1 MTQAG
6 TYETTAEFDVVVLG
20 AGPAGVAA
28 ARRAAE
34 LGAHVAIVGLRSRHA
49 GGAIPARILRA
60 AYADAASPVRGES
73 YGGALHTRSSLQFD
87 ELRTRADRVS
97 EQQAASVDASLRAL
111 GVTLVSGRGSFD
123 SPHSLTILDGIGTR
137 ALRAGRVIVA
147 VGATPQRPARVEFDG
162 RTVVGP
168 DDLLLLHALPARLT
182 IVGAGPIGLEYAS
195 LFASLGSRV
204 VLLEEASSFASF
216 ADGKVLDALLAHL
229 DRMHVEIL
237 TSTRAA
243 GVERDAYGTTF
254 TLIDGQPPIASRGVI
269 WAAGME
275 PATTGLELAA
285 AGVSVD
291 PQGWIGVDSRFRTS
305 HPDVY
310 AAGAVVD
317 GWMLAS
323 ESEVAGR
330 AAASAALDHEPDD
343 AGWPIART
351 LHTIPEIASVGPTQA
366 QLEREGTPYVRGIA
380 SAGDVLAAQVGGD
393 LDSVLELYVSPRD
406 RTLLAAHAFGARSI
420 DTIHLAQMAIGSDIT
435 VDALAD
441 FPFNHPSF
449 GEAYTVAARDAVSRL
464 QEPVAS

>member
-1 MTQAG
+1 MTQTG
-6 TYETTAEFDVVVLG
+6 TYETTAEFDIVVLG

-34 LGAHVAIVGLRSRHA
+34 LGAHVAIVGVRAQHA
-49 GGAIPARILRA
+49 AGAIPARVLRA

-73 YGGALHTRSSLQFD
+73 YGGALHTRSSLEFD

-97 EQQAASVDASLRAL
+97 EQQAASIDASLRGL
-111 GVTLVSGRGSFD
+111 GVTLVSGRASFD
-123 SPHSLTILDGIGTR
+123 SPHSLTISDGIGIR
-137 ALRAGRVIVA
+137 AVRAGRVIVA
-147 VGATPQRPARVEFDG
+147 VGAQPRRPATVDFDA

-168 DDLLLLHALPARLT
+168 DDLLSLAALPARLT

-229 DRMHVEIL
+229 DRMHVEVL

-275 PATTGLELAA
+275 PATIGLELAA
-285 AGVSVD
+285 AGVAVD

-310 AAGAVVD
+310 AAGSVVD
-317 GWMLAS
+317 GWMPAS

-330 AAASAALDHEPDD
+330 AAASAALDQEPDD
-343 AGWPIART
+343 AGWPVART

-366 QLEREGTPYVRGIA
+366 QLEREGTPYVRGSA
-380 SAGDVLAAQVGGD
+380 SARDVLAAQIGGD

-406 RTLLAAHAFGARSI
+406 RTLIAAHAFGARSI
-420 DTIHLAQMAIGSDIT
+420 ETIHVAQMAIGSDIK

-441 FPFNHPSF
+441 FPFNRPSF
-449 GEAYTVAARDAVSRL
+449 GEAYAVAARDAVSRL
-464 QEPVAS
+464 REAVAS